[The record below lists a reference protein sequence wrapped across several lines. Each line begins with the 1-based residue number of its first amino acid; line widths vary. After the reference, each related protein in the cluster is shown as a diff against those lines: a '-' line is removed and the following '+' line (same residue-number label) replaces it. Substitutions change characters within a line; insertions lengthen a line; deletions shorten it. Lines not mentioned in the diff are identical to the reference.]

1 MNEHL
6 RDRIL
11 RKLETL
17 SDERGYQVLDY
28 AEFLESTYAE
38 RQSPSANTFTRF
50 TEAIEDKL
58 RAGKVSASAI
68 AETVGFMN
76 RAANVLNNAVETGK
90 NMANELVNTART
102 TTPARSRRAH
112 SRRRRRPTRRR
123 HRRTTP
129 KILAD
134 QGRSSDGDAFTRRRS
149 TRRAA
154 RPRDGAAASRP
165 IRRQRG
171 AAHRRQAHGD
181 LLHQAACR
189 STCGC
194 SAGC

>member
-28 AEFLESTYAE
+28 VEFLESRYAE
-38 RQSPSANTFTRF
+38 RQSPTANAFTRF

-76 RAANVLNNAVETGK
+76 RAANVLNSALETGK
-90 NMANELVNTART
+90 SMATELVNTTRSTATTASPEPPPST
-102 TTPARSRRAH
+102 TTSASSPAHEIKDPGGSGE
-112 SRRRRRPTRRR
+112 
-123 HRRTTP
+123 
-129 KILAD
+129 KL
-134 QGRSSDGDAFTRRRS
+134 
-149 TRRAA
+149 
-154 RPRDGAAASRP
+154 
-165 IRRQRG
+165 
-171 AAHRRQAHGD
+171 
-181 LLHQAACR
+181 
-189 STCGC
+189 
-194 SAGC
+194 

>member
-28 AEFLESTYAE
+28 AEFLESRYAE
-38 RQSPSANTFTRF
+38 RESPNANTFTRF

-76 RAANVLNNAVETGK
+76 RAASVLNNARRDGQEHG
-90 NMANELVNTART
+90 ERAREHGAH
-102 TTPARSRRAH
+102 ARRPRRRQV
-112 SRRRRRPTRRR
+112 RRRRRPTN
-123 HRRTTP
+123 
-129 KILAD
+129 A
-134 QGRSSDGDAFTRRRS
+134 SS
-149 TRRAA
+149 
-154 RPRDGAAASRP
+154 P
-165 IRRQRG
+165 
-171 AAHRRQAHGD
+171 AHETKDPGGSGEK
-181 LLHQAACR
+181 L
-189 STCGC
+189 
-194 SAGC
+194 

>member
-28 AEFLESTYAE
+28 VEFLESRYAE
-38 RQSPSANTFTRF
+38 RQAPGANTFTKF

-76 RAANVLNNAVETGK
+76 RAASVLNNAIETGRTV
-90 NMANELVNTART
+90 ANDLVDKART
-102 TTPARSRRAH
+102 ATE
-112 SRRRRRPTRRR
+112 
-123 HRRTTP
+123 
-129 KILAD
+129 
-134 QGRSSDGDAFTRRRS
+134 
-149 TRRAA
+149 A
-154 RPRDGAAASRP
+154 RPAAGPPPSTPDNASST
-165 IRRQRG
+165 
-171 AAHRRQAHGD
+171 AHDTKDPGGSGEK
-181 LLHQAACR
+181 L
-189 STCGC
+189 
-194 SAGC
+194 